1 MHAKSIPIEFCISLP
16 SKAPYLL
23 FCDRAPHRANQPRKN
38 QKFLPRQV
46 VKRLPGAGD
55 VEFVMLDAEITVV
68 VDGVF
73 VARDVKRYAFPCPFI
88 SQHLFFLRPVSLADR
103 KSIRLYSSHVKISY

>member
-1 MHAKSIPIEFCISLP
+1 MHAKSIPVEFCVFLP
-16 SKAPYLL
+16 SEAPDLL
-23 FCDRAPHRANQPRKN
+23 FCDRAPQRANQPRKN

-55 VEFVMLDAEITVV
+55 VEGAMLDAEITVV
-68 VDGVF
+68 VNSVF

-88 SQHLFFLRPVSLADR
+88 SQHHFFLWPVSLVL
-103 KSIRLYSSHVKISY
+103 STTC